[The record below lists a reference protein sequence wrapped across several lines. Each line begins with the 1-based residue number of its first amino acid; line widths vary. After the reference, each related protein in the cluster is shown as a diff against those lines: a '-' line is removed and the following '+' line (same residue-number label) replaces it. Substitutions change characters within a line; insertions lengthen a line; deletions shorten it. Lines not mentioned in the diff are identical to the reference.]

1 MTIKFPPL
9 MMLVLL
15 AAASTASAQSANRS
29 ASGTPAAA
37 PGRVETLAPEREAIT
52 RCRAHCDGVTVAG
65 PHASAPRQSAA
76 ERLARQSHCSKRMAP
91 A

>member
-1 MTIKFPPL
+1 MTIKFPAL

-29 ASGTPAAA
+29 ASGTPAA
-37 PGRVETLAPEREAIT
+37 PGRVETLAPERGAIT

-76 ERLARQSHCSKRMAP
+76 ERLARQSHCSKRMA
-91 A
+91 AA

>member
-1 MTIKFPPL
+1 MTIKFPAL

-29 ASGTPAAA
+29 ASGTPAA
-37 PGRVETLAPEREAIT
+37 PGRVETRAPEREAIA

-76 ERLARQSHCSKRMAP
+76 ERLARQSHCSKRMA
-91 A
+91 AA